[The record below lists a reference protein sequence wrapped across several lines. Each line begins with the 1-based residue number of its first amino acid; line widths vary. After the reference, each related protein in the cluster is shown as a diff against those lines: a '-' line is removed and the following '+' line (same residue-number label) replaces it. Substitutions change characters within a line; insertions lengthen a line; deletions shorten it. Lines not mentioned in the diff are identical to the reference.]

1 MLKTVLNILSL
12 GLYSVLSKKRT
23 MKQTVKKEKYRLDG
37 TLKKTFERETEYEED
52 AGSENLPK

>member
-1 MLKTVLNILSL
+1 
-12 GLYSVLSKKRT
+12 

-37 TLKKTFERETEYEED
+37 TLKKSFERETEYEED